1 MRIDRLELRGF
12 RNYREMTAE
21 FDPRC
26 NVIFGENAQ
35 GKTNLLEALVYLS
48 CGKSPRARTDREM
61 IRFDGGAAQIQAGV
75 CARER
80 DFQVRA
86 ELFRDRRR
94 KLWVNQVAV
103 KSGAELSQ
111 VYNTVFF
118 CPEDLYL
125 IREGA
130 AVRRRFLDTALCQLR
145 PRYAEALASYHRA
158 YEHKTRILRDAQE
171 RPDLLEILPE
181 FNERLIL
188 SGAVMIHYRHRF
200 SVRLGEYAALHHREC
215 SGGRE
220 TLGIEYRTVSSVT
233 DPAAPAQILA
243 EQLRQHME
251 SHKEAERAS
260 RLCLSGPHKDDLVV
274 TVDGRDARQYAS
286 QGQTRTAALA
296 LKLAEREIY
305 KNAAGAYP
313 VLLLDDVLS
322 ELDPRRQEFVL
333 NRIAGGQVFI
343 TCCEDDRLP
352 AMLGGKVFRV
362 EQGEIYGP
370 SGGVSGNVCASGT
383 K

>member
-1 MRIDRLELRGF
+1 MRIDALELESF
-12 RNYREMTAE
+12 RNYACQAVT
-21 FDPRC
+21 FDQRC

-35 GKTNLLEALVYLS
+35 GKTNLLEAIVYLS

-61 IRFDGGAAQIQAGV
+61 IRFDDPFASMTASV
-75 CARER
+75 FARER
-80 DFQVRA
+80 EFQVRA

-94 KLWVNQVAV
+94 KLSVNKAAV
-103 KSGAELSQ
+103 KSSADLSQ
-111 VYNTVFF
+111 VYHTVFF

-130 AVRRRFLDTALCQLR
+130 AARRKFLDIALCQLR
-145 PRYAEALASYHRA
+145 PRYAAALSQYHRA
-158 YEHKTRILRDAQE
+158 YEHKTRILRDAE
-171 RPDLLEILPE
+171 EKPDLLEALPE
-181 FNERLIL
+181 FNERLVQL
-188 SGAVMIHYRHRF
+188 GAVIIHYRHQF
-200 SVRLGEYAALHHREC
+200 SQRLAEYAALHHREC

-220 TLGIEYRTVSSVT
+220 ELGIQYQTVSSVT
-233 DPAAPAQILA
+233 DPGA
-243 EQLRQHME
+243 EIGQLIDQLRRHME
-251 SHKEAERAS
+251 SHQTAERAS
-260 RLCLSGPHKDDLVV
+260 RLCLSGPHKDDLLV
-274 TVDGRDARQYAS
+274 TINGRDARQYAS

-305 KNAAGAYP
+305 HNAAGEYP

-352 AMLGGKVFRV
+352 EMLGGKVLHV
-362 EQGEIYGP
+362 HEGALEE
-370 SGGVSGNVCASGT
+370 
-383 K
+383 